1 MKSFNL
7 ISLPYCKVI
16 IILGIIC
23 CSMAFRN
30 PYSMPAGSKNI
41 QIKNIQFTDTIPKN
55 DFTINIDVSKILADI
70 DIALSKIDFEKI
82 ANDVQLSLKRIDFA
96 KIQKDVDAS
105 LKNID
110 WKKMNRDIQ
119 NSLKKIDNEKIK
131 IEIQKSMED
140 ARQQL
145 NSKEFKQS
153 MEKIKEINMNQIKE
167 ELKKA
172 KIETE
177 KNREQLKR
185 ELLKMKADADAKNA
199 VIDYHFGYSKSGLIE
214 I

>member
-1 MKSFNL
+1 
-7 ISLPYCKVI
+7 
-16 IILGIIC
+16 
-23 CSMAFRN
+23 
-30 PYSMPAGSKNI
+30 
-41 QIKNIQFTDTIPKN
+41 
-55 DFTINIDVSKILADI
+55 
-70 DIALSKIDFEKI
+70 
-82 ANDVQLSLKRIDFA
+82 
-96 KIQKDVDAS
+96 
-105 LKNID
+105 
-110 WKKMNRDIQ
+110 
-119 NSLKKIDNEKIK
+119 
-131 IEIQKSMED
+131 SMED

-145 NSKEFKQS
+145 NSKEFKPS

-199 VIDYHFGYSKSGLIE
+199 VIDYHFGYSKIGLIE